1 MNIPFCRSEN
11 VCVSHEGRAIAMYF
25 ADKWSKEG
33 KTVSWE
39 ETTKCISVS
48 CTQLFSLGE
57 FQPTKEK
64 EE

>member
-48 CTQLFSLGE
+48 CTQLFSLRDILNGE
-57 FQPTKEK
+57 V